1 MVFTL
6 RTGIDFLFQ
15 PFKPED
21 SEEVSVMVVGTDAGD
36 VHLSIYDSLAIGNFK
51 YQSPGDSSSLR
62 LVQHASHR
70 DVSTHTLLFRPTDP
84 HALEVV
90 PMDLSFAVS
99 SPINLSLLSSKL
111 TTLQKLQRYVRQC
124 FLHMQVEYKNTREL
138 PSRFLASIQ
147 EDLEHSE
154 NGPRDIVAAL
164 YHTLVT
170 GHTYEP
176 VREWLVDSLAERVS
190 SESLSSVS
198 LTLPPEQ
205 PVAWELVG
213 GGLEQNAN
221 EKRRAIN
228 VGTKPSQHP

>member
-36 VHLSIYDSLAIGNFK
+36 VHLSIYDSLTIGNFK
-51 YQSPGDSSSLR
+51 YQSPNDSSNLR

-70 DVSTHTLLFRPTDP
+70 DVSTHSLLFRPTDP
-84 HALEVV
+84 HALEIV

-99 SPINLSLLSSKL
+99 SPINLSLLASKL

-147 EDLEHSE
+147 EDLGHSE

-170 GHTYEP
+170 GHTYGP
-176 VREWLVDSLAERVS
+176 VKEWLVDSLAERVS
-190 SESLSSVS
+190 SESLSRVFP
-198 LTLPPEQ
+198 PPEF
-205 PVAWELVG
+205 P
-213 GGLEQNAN
+213 
-221 EKRRAIN
+221 
-228 VGTKPSQHP
+228 